1 MKEQTTTDYLND
13 IESEI
18 TNGIY
23 KDLFVPTWDNKPEYK
38 PPLITLNNEPILSYQ
53 NLTCLIAPPGSGKS
67 SICESIVSSVI
78 NDTADN
84 LGFKSIAKSV
94 LFIDFERTETD
105 VWNSFYR
112 TMLRAKV
119 NKGTELE
126 HVKIVSFRNIPNAE
140 SRKQKIE
147 ELLNSYDYE
156 LLLFDGVGDLV
167 NDTNSQPEAVEL
179 KCWVRN
185 ITAKYKTSI
194 ITTLHPNKGGI
205 VPRGHVGSEML
216 RECENVLLIK
226 VDADEKRTITTDF
239 EHGKARN
246 GKHANG
252 CFVWSDEVNMFVS
265 SEVIIKPRIV
275 KQTPIEKLEHDE
287 LIKLVAFCN
296 SEPKDA
302 KGTNDSITKY
312 LKENI
317 SYVKTSN
324 NDIKEFIKYLVD
336 NSYLITTKVPPD
348 NRKTFYQYNSVKR

>member
-38 PPLITLNNEPILSYQ
+38 PPLITLNGENILSYQ
-53 NLTCLIAPPGSGKS
+53 NLTCIIASPGSGKS

-78 NDTADN
+78 NENADN

-94 LFIDFERTETD
+94 LFIDFERTESD

-112 TMLRAKV
+112 TMQRANIKS
-119 NKGTELE
+119 GTELE
-126 HVKIVSFRNIPNAE
+126 HIKIVSFRNIPKAE
-140 SRKQKIE
+140 DRKQKIKS
-147 ELLNSYDYE
+147 LLSSYNYE
-156 LLLFDGVGDLV
+156 LLLFDGIGDLV
-167 NDTNSQPEAVEL
+167 NDTNSLSEAIEL
-179 KCWVRN
+179 KCWVRY
-185 ITAKYKTSI
+185 ITAEYKTSI
-194 ITTLHPNKGGI
+194 ITTLHPNKGGST
-205 VPRGHVGSEML
+205 PRGHIGSEMI

-226 VDADEKRTITTDF
+226 VDADEKRTITSDF
-239 EHGKARN
+239 EHGKSRN
-246 GKHANG
+246 GKHVNG